1 MWQNR
6 GGSSLLDF
14 AQWLIFHL
22 YLQQHQG
29 GVGWGGVGYIFQ
41 KESVPLLGLPAGLI
55 YPDWN

>member
-1 MWQNR
+1 MSHWSPHVCIHNTQTHTH
-6 GGSSLLDF
+6 
-14 AQWLIFHL
+14 I
-22 YLQQHQG
+22 